1 MTKTE
6 MIGLTCA
13 AALVLAG
20 FAEAQFHGYGLNEDG
35 YFDVEPDSYVS
46 PGSQYPSLDSA
57 INPYGQSDP
66 YGEIER
72 GFERQD
78 RWDAVT
84 GCMMMDR
91 NPAAQQ
97 RCLDALR

>member
-1 MTKTE
+1 MRQPLL
-6 MIGLTCA
+6 IGLTCA
-13 AALVLAG
+13 ALVLPG
-20 FAEAQFHGYGLNEDG
+20 LVDAQFRGYGLDDDG
-35 YFDVEPDSYVS
+35 YYDVEPDPYVS

-57 INPYGQSDP
+57 INPYGRNDAEDQRIRDNF
-66 YGEIER
+66 R
-72 GFERQD
+72 LQD
-78 RWDAVT
+78 EYNAVT

>member
-1 MTKTE
+1 MRQTLL
-6 MIGLTCA
+6 IGLTCA
-13 AALVLAG
+13 AALGLAG
-20 FAEAQFHGYGLNEDG
+20 FAEAQFRGYGLNEDG
-35 YFDVEPDSYVS
+35 YYDVEPDPYAA
-46 PGSQYPSLDSA
+46 PNQYPSLDSA

-72 GFERQD
+72 GFERQN

-97 RCLDALR
+97 RCLDGLR